1 MKMKRYSFLV
11 AVLMM
16 WSVGAFAQY
25 DDLYYNPDNNVS
37 ESTTVTSPSSDQ
49 NYAAMRGNQLSSYE
63 SQNFDNDEYDYYYT
77 SRIRRFHRPL
87 YGFNYFDPYYTDL
100 YYYDPFMPMGSYTAM
115 IYDRPYSYSS
125 WAYARAI
132 RRAAFFN
139 PWLFRP
145 AYGSF
150 YDPFFNPGLAFGYN
164 SFYGPTFG
172 LGFNAGFGGFGGF
185 NPAFGFGGPAFGYG
199 PGFGG
204 FYGGGF
210 GGGAL
215 YCPPS
220 YGSAGYVYNTPTSVS
235 RVYSPRTGTSTS
247 SPGNVSTVDRPTRNP
262 VRSYRNDPAVSTTN
276 PNATINRGTR
286 SVSPEARDNTRSA
299 ITRDRYTTTPS
310 TRSINTNTYRTTRTR
325 SNTFTTPRSYTPSRS
340 NPGSFDS
347 PTRSMSTPRM
357 SSPSPRM
364 SSPAPRMSS
373 PSPSRSSGSRSRG
386 N

>member
-25 DDLYYNPDNNVS
+25 DDLYYNPDNSVS
-37 ESTTVTSPSSDQ
+37 ESTTVNSPSNDQ
-49 NYAAMRGNQLSSYE
+49 NYAAMRGNQVSSYE
-63 SQNFDNDEYDYYYT
+63 SQNYDNDEYDYYYT

-125 WAYARAI
+125 WAYARAM

-139 PWLFRP
+139 PGFRP
-145 AYGSF
+145 YYGSF
-150 YDPFFNPGLAFGYN
+150 YDPFFSPGLAFGYN
-164 SFYGPTFG
+164 SFYGPSFG
-172 LGFNAGFGGFGGF
+172 LGFNAGWGGGFGPG
-185 NPAFGFGGPAFGYG
+185 FGFSPGFGYG
-199 PGFGG
+199 PSLGG

-210 GGGAL
+210 YGGGAL

-220 YGSAGYVYNTPTSVS
+220 YGSAGYVYNTPTTVS
-235 RVYSPRTGTSTS
+235 RVNAPRTSTS
-247 SPGNVSTVDRPTRNP
+247 SSAAGNVSTVNRPTRNP

-286 SVSPEARDNTRSA
+286 SVDPAARSNTRSA
-299 ITRDRYTTTPS
+299 ITRDRYTNTRS

-340 NPGSFDS
+340 PSTFDN
-347 PTRSMSTPRM
+347 TRSTRSFSTPSR
-357 SSPSPRM
+357 SSSPRM
-364 SSPAPRMSS
+364 SSPAPRSSS
-373 PSPSRSSGSRSRG
+373 PVRSSGSRSRG